1 MKAMIDSKTKY
12 PDDIIR
18 EFTLEV
24 LRLKQRGIDI
34 EREIS
39 VKQAFLKNIKQKQ
52 TVKYS
57 ELYYDLENDTN
68 TYWRVKKVFLDCRKT
83 SFYEIKVLKK
93 YFFNTAQLAIM
104 QTHFEKKYIRTHHD
118 IRISQFY

>member
-1 MKAMIDSKTKY
+1 MIDSKTKY

-24 LRLKQRGIDI
+24 LQLQQMVINL
-34 EREIS
+34 ESQIS
-39 VKQAFLKNIKQKQ
+39 AKQAFLKVIKQKQ

-57 ELYYDLENDTN
+57 ELYYALENDLN
-68 TYWRVKKVFLDCRKT
+68 TYWRVKEVVLDCRKT
-83 SFYEIKVLKK
+83 SFYEINVLKK

-104 QTHFEKKYIRTHHD
+104 QTHFQRKYTRTHHD

>member
-1 MKAMIDSKTKY
+1 MIDPKTKY

-24 LRLKQRGIDI
+24 LRLQQMVINVEKDI
-34 EREIS
+34 KE
-39 VKQAFLKNIKQKQ
+39 KQAFLKVISQKQ

-57 ELYYDLENDTN
+57 ELYYALENDTN
-68 TYWRVKKVFLDCRKT
+68 TYWRVKEVFLDCRKN
-83 SFYEIKVLKK
+83 SFFEIKVLKK
-93 YFFNTAQLAIM
+93 YFFTTAQLEIM
-104 QTHFEKKYIRTHHD
+104 EKHFIKKYTRTHHD

>member
-1 MKAMIDSKTKY
+1 MIDSKTKY

-24 LRLKQRGIDI
+24 LRLQQIVINLEK
-34 EREIS
+34 EIS
-39 VKQAFLKNIKQKQ
+39 TKQAFLKVIKQKK
-52 TVKYS
+52 TVKHS
-57 ELYYDLENDTN
+57 ELYYALENDTN
-68 TYWRVKKVFLDCRKT
+68 TYWRIKEVFLDCRKT

-93 YFFNTAQLAIM
+93 YFFNTAQLEIM
-104 QTHFEKKYIRTHHD
+104 QTHFQNKYIRTHHD

>member
-1 MKAMIDSKTKY
+1 MIDSKTKY

-24 LRLKQRGIDI
+24 LRLQELVIDI
-34 EREIS
+34 QSKIS
-39 VKQAFLKNIKQKQ
+39 AKQAFLKVIKQKK
-52 TVKYS
+52 TVQYS
-57 ELYYDLENDTN
+57 ELYYALENDLN
-68 TYWRVKKVFLDCRKT
+68 TYWRVKEVFLDCRKT
-83 SFYEIKVLKK
+83 SFFEIKVLKK

-104 QTHFEKKYIRTHHD
+104 QLHFQKKYIRTHHD

>member
-1 MKAMIDSKTKY
+1 MIDSKTKY

-18 EFTLEV
+18 EFTLELLQ
-24 LRLKQRGIDI
+24 LRQMVINLESQIT
-34 EREIS
+34 
-39 VKQAFLKNIKQKQ
+39 VKQAFLNAIKQKK

-57 ELYYDLENDTN
+57 ELYTALENDLN
-68 TYWRVKKVFLDCRKT
+68 TYWRIKEVFLDCRKT

-93 YFFNTAQLAIM
+93 YFFNTTQLAIV
-104 QTHFEKKYIRTHHD
+104 QTHFQKKYTRTHHD